1 MIVIIILVT
10 IIVIVKSKSNSHSN
24 IASNHNGTSYCDCLA
39 TFAKQSGGED

>member
-10 IIVIVKSKSNSHSN
+10 IIVIVNSKSNSHSN
-24 IASNHNGTSYCDCLA
+24 IASNHNGTSYCFFA